1 MRPGASNQPAPPGRQ
16 RAAPGARGDRRPG
29 FRARVPHIRAGCRL
43 VLVTTV
49 LGLGIAACEGGG
61 LPAPTTRPTGELPTV
76 SITAAPSRSS
86 EPDESSSRPPRTSI
100 TLPTRSEAMIPTL
113 IPTQLPPPT
122 PSPTPAPAQTP
133 APATAST
140 SGTTTAPTR
149 QSSPATRAPVSTA
162 PSAAP
167 SSTSSSSWLGWLLGG
182 LLIVLITVV
191 IVIGVRARRTRQAW
205 EGQLTTVVAETTWL
219 AHELLPS
226 MLSHQDAAAR
236 RATWTAYRPRVET
249 LTNILNQAATSA
261 PQDRRSSL
269 DQLRTAVSALTSAVD
284 AYTTTP
290 PPDDRE
296 NLGAVQEAQHWTEE
310 ALRAIE
316 RAQHSIT

>member
-1 MRPGASNQPAPPGRQ
+1 MRTGASNQPAP
-16 RAAPGARGDRRPG
+16 G
-29 FRARVPHIRAGCRL
+29 FRAQAPHTTARCRL

-49 LGLGIAACEGGG
+49 LGLAIAACGGGG

-100 TLPTRSEAMIPTL
+100 TLPTRSEAVIPAP

-122 PSPTPAPAQTP
+122 PAPTPAPSP
-133 APATAST
+133 APAPALATAST
-140 SGTTTAPTR
+140 SGTTTAPTG
-149 QSSPATRAPVSTA
+149 QTSPATRAPVSTA

-191 IVIGVRARRTRQAW
+191 IVIAVRARRSRQAW
-205 EGQLTTVVAETTWL
+205 EGQLTAVVAETTWL
-219 AHELLPS
+219 AHELLPI
-226 MLSHQDAAAR
+226 MLSNQDAAAR

-249 LTNILNQAATSA
+249 LMTILNQAATSA

-269 DQLRTAVSALTSAVD
+269 DQLHTAVSALTSAVD

-290 PPDDRE
+290 PPVDRE
-296 NLGAVQEAQHWTEE
+296 NLGAIQEAQHWTEE